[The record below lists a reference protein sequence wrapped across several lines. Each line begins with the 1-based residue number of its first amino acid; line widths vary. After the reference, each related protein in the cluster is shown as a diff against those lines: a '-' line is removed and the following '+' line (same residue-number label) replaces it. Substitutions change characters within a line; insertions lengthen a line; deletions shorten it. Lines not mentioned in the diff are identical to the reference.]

1 MLDEATIINDVVPG
15 CINGDR
21 KSQET
26 LYRNFYKVMMNI
38 AMRYSKSERD
48 ALDVLNTGFYK
59 VFTSLAQFDH
69 RKASLYTWI
78 RKIVINSCLDHA
90 KKQKAYQTLIS
101 QTEELPEI
109 SIPADS
115 LANLSANDILT
126 FVRALPPATQV
137 VFNLYVIEGY
147 NHLEIAVL
155 LNISTGT
162 SKWHLSTAR
171 KELQLVINKQALRH
185 E

>member
-1 MLDEATIINDVVPG
+1 MLDEATIINNIVPG
-15 CINGDR
+15 CIKGDR

-38 AMRYSKSERD
+38 AMRYSKNETD
-48 ALDVLNTGFYK
+48 AVDILNTGFYK
-59 VFTSLAQFDH
+59 VFKNLSRFDH

-90 KKQKAYQTLIS
+90 KKQEAYQALLS
-101 QTEELPEI
+101 QAQDMPDI
-109 SIPADS
+109 SIPAEG
-115 LANLSANDILT
+115 LAKLSANDILT

-147 NHLEIAVL
+147 NHQEIGTL

-162 SKWHLSTAR
+162 SKWHLNNAR